1 MSSSNR
7 EPRSARELRRALLER
22 VEKHDGH
29 WYWTGTSDHRG
40 RPVLRDAKSARKAVW
55 AAWRTDE
62 PPPRLKPLCG
72 ERACVLPEHLIAN
85 DTCPAGHTAPRTA
98 YRSCKACIASAAGAR
113 WVCEGCDKAMRF
125 DSRHRHLRSCRG
137 RPVDTEPIAAL
148 SATQDAVRDY
158 QRGMTPERICE
169 VYGMK
174 PDTLAQR
181 LRRQEARTP
190 GEDELM
196 HALDVYAKRALL
208 ARQRAERS

>member
-1 MSSSNR
+1 MSSSN
-7 EPRSARELRRALLER
+7 RELRRALLER
-22 VEKHDGH
+22 VDKHDGH
-29 WYWTGTSDHRG
+29 WEWVGYFDNGVPCLVGSDG
-40 RPVLRDAKSARKAVW
+40 KTPARRASW
-55 AAWRTDE
+55 EAWRDD
-62 PPPRLKPLCG
+62 PPPPGRIVAACG
-72 ERACVLPEHLIAN
+72 EPCIRPEHLAPGRCQAPGHRRDLTRPDRCRDCENIAARARRW
-85 DTCPAGHTAPRTA
+85 TC
-98 YRSCKACIASAAGAR
+98 ACGREMQAQNAS
-113 WVCEGCDKAMRF
+113 
-125 DSRHRHLRSCRG
+125 RHLRACAG
-137 RPVDTEPIAAL
+137 LPVDTPTAIAEL
-148 SATQDAVRDY
+148 RATQDAVRDY